1 MNNPDNNKIN
11 RATLRPSP
19 TSSIVTLIMSLL
31 FLIFG
36 LVFFFTVIGEIKEER
51 GLVSFFFL
59 IWLGICI
66 AMAVYSIINLSS
78 FKESKPN
85 PAALEV
91 LEIERDS
98 GKGASGREGEAG
110 GKPDFSVRLREVEAL
125 RKEGLLTEE
134 EYQRK
139 RKEILDEKW

>member
-19 TSSIVTLIMSLL
+19 TSSVITLVMSLL
-31 FLIFG
+31 FLVFG
-36 LVFFFTVIGEIKEER
+36 LVFFFSVVGESQEGR
-51 GLVSFFFL
+51 GLISFFFL
-59 IWLGICI
+59 IWLAACI
-66 AMAVYSIINLSS
+66 GMAVYSIINLSS
-78 FKESKPN
+78 FKKSRPGA
-85 PAALEV
+85 AALEV
-91 LEIERDS
+91 VEIERES
-98 GKGASGREGEAG
+98 APGREDAAG